1 MIALKPPDKSSCLG
15 FKYLK
20 PTEEKTPKPF
30 KKEQLSQKSVRRSR
44 LLNVAF
50 ALVYG
55 SAVPCAIW
63 YAGWFSAAQSVPVV
77 LTEPEPVAEATT
89 LWDQLGFPEFQ
100 AWQQRYQIEKTTRLL
115 AEAEQDR
122 ETARDYKVIAS
133 QALAASFLPH
143 SPGEAVI
150 TTTRVA
156 VDCFDDGDLGFT
168 AVINQMEPDSPY
180 VKQGVLGNLAEC
192 YPGTRGAGGAIGK
205 AGKFQP
211 TVRE

>member
-1 MIALKPPDKSSCLG
+1 MIALKPPDKSSRLG
-15 FKYLK
+15 FKYLR
-20 PTEEKTPKPF
+20 PTEGEETKPF
-30 KKEQLSQKSVRRSR
+30 KKEQPSQKRVRRSR
-44 LLNVAF
+44 LLNIAF

-55 SAVPCAIW
+55 GAALS
-63 YAGWFSAAQSVPVV
+63 AGWFSAAQSVPVV

>member
-1 MIALKPPDKSSCLG
+1 MIALKPPDKSSRLG

-20 PTEEKTPKPF
+20 PTEEEKTKPF
-30 KKEQLSQKSVRRSR
+30 KKEQPSQKRVRRSR

-50 ALVYG
+50 GLLYGGTALG
-55 SAVPCAIW
+55 
-63 YAGWFSAAQSVPVV
+63 AGWFSAAQSVPV
-77 LTEPEPVAEATT
+77 TSPQPEPVAEETT
-89 LWDQLGFPEFQ
+89 LWDQLGSPEFQ

>member
-1 MIALKPPDKSSCLG
+1 MIALKPPDKSSRLG

-20 PTEEKTPKPF
+20 PTEGEKPKPF
-30 KKEQLSQKSVRRSR
+30 KKEQLSQKRVRRSR

-50 ALVYG
+50 SLVYG
-55 SAVPCAIW
+55 SAALC
-63 YAGWFSAAQSVPVV
+63 AGWVSAAQSVPVV
-77 LTEPEPVAEATT
+77 LPEPEPVAEETT
-89 LWDQLGFPEFQ
+89 LWDKLGSPEFQ
-100 AWQQRYQIEKTTRLL
+100 AWQQRYQIEKTARLL

-168 AVINQMEPDSPY
+168 AVVNQMESDSPY

>member
-1 MIALKPPDKSSCLG
+1 MIALNPPDKSSRLG

-20 PTEEKTPKPF
+20 PTEGEKNKPF
-30 KKEQLSQKSVRRSR
+30 KKEQLSQKRVRRSR

-50 ALVYG
+50 GLVYG
-55 SAVPCAIW
+55 SAAPFAIW
-63 YAGWFSAAQSVPVV
+63 CAGWFSTAESVPPA
-77 LTEPEPVAEATT
+77 LTQPEPVAEETT
-89 LWDQLGFPEFQ
+89 LWDKLGSPEFQ

-122 ETARDYKVIAS
+122 EIARDYKVIAS

>member
-1 MIALKPPDKSSCLG
+1 MIALKPPDKSSRLG

-20 PTEEKTPKPF
+20 PTEGEKTKPF
-30 KKEQLSQKSVRRSR
+30 KKEQLSQKRVRRLR

-50 ALVYG
+50 GLLYGGTAL
-55 SAVPCAIW
+55 C
-63 YAGWFSAAQSVPVV
+63 AGWFSAAQSVPV
-77 LTEPEPVAEATT
+77 TSPQPGPVAEETT
-89 LWDQLGFPEFQ
+89 LWDKLGSPEFQ
-100 AWQQRYQIEKTTRLL
+100 AWQQRYQIEKTARLL

-168 AVINQMEPDSPY
+168 AVVNQMEPDSPY

-192 YPGTRGAGGAIGK
+192 YPGTRGAGGAVGK

>member
-1 MIALKPPDKSSCLG
+1 MIALKPPDKSSRLG

-20 PTEEKTPKPF
+20 PTEGENPKPF
-30 KKEQLSQKSVRRSR
+30 KKEQPSQKRVKRSR

-50 ALVYG
+50 GLVYG
-55 SAVPCAIW
+55 GAAPFAIW
-63 YAGWFSAAQSVPVV
+63 CAGWFSAQSVPVV
-77 LTEPEPVAEATT
+77 LPLPEPVAEETR
-89 LWDQLGFPEFQ
+89 LWDKLGSPEFQ
-100 AWQQRYQIEKTTRLL
+100 SWQQRYQIEKTARLL
-115 AEAEQDR
+115 TEAEQDR
-122 ETARDYKVIAS
+122 EIARDYKVIAS

-143 SPGEAVI
+143 LPGEEVI

-168 AVINQMEPDSPY
+168 AVVNQMEPDSPY